1 MVAPRAGL
9 PHPLASRAVLVGV
22 SDYTSLERLPAVAN
36 NVATLRRVITD
47 PDLWGLPDDHCV
59 TLLNPTS
66 VDEVLDAVHSAAS
79 AASDALV
86 FYFAGHG
93 LLDDRSELYLALPGS
108 NEDRLY
114 RALRYDDVRRE
125 VVVTA
130 RACFGKVVLLDC
142 CYSGRALQGG
152 MSGSVELADHA
163 RVDGSY
169 VMTASAETS
178 VALAPPGDEYTAFTG
193 ALVNKLLHGVPDGP
207 DLLDMETLFY
217 HVRADLQARH
227 CPVPQ
232 QRARNDG
239 KAIALVRNRRR
250 RGTPARSVDVPV
262 RVLPEP
268 PPGFEGLLR
277 WRPAELD
284 NKVWALRTQDQHQ
297 LADQLLAASAALR
310 ADQEVAAIIDRLRGQ
325 RRTDDVRQV
334 IAAAARRPPDE
345 VLRIV
350 DALQYTDMPDEAA
363 DLLRAIGAGPV
374 GDVASVAHLL
384 QLGQRPDDLATLL
397 DAALDF
403 AQRQSS
409 LIGLVNALW
418 VAGLREEVDGLI
430 ERAVSKLPGP
440 AVVRLADELRE
451 VGREEAAFGLYAGA
465 ADTLATRPPAVVAQ
479 LCQALASAGRT
490 ADSERIAQAL
500 ANTTA
505 DVTSLLEVATS
516 FWDVGL
522 DDHADLTLTRA
533 AATLPNDGIMA
544 LALDLWASHRDE
556 AAHHLCLR
564 AMVNRPAAAIQEIVT
579 SLRETGRPVSA
590 RRLLE
595 TVVGQ
600 LPVRIVFEL
609 LTTSTDVDRQRILHK
624 AIEREPRDVAGL
636 LNELDLT
643 QPRIA
648 GQLTDLI
655 ASPVTSRAALLPIII
670 KRLSPQ
676 AKEQLLASTVTS
688 TSGEQLVTLL
698 RELPDEEAHLLM
710 FLTIKQGDP
719 PLKSVISLLRAG
731 ARATDTDPTLD
742 YLREQPLDR
751 LGTLIVGLREAG
763 LNEYVEGLLA
773 KSAKQRG
780 WDSIAGDIASLFRLG
795 EANAGEQLLDTALRG
810 RNYGQIKALISALR
824 RHNQP
829 AALDAA
835 ASWVRN
841 IYAGDS
847 NVDHTLRVLGLGE
860 YAHRRFGKK
869 RKT

>member
-1 MVAPRAGL
+1 M
-9 PHPLASRAVLVGV
+9 LVGV
-22 SDYTSLERLPAVAN
+22 SDYTSLEPLPAVAN
-36 NVATLRRVITD
+36 NVTTLHRVITD
-47 PDLWGLPDDHCV
+47 PDLWGLPAEHCV
-59 TLLNPTS
+59 TLLNPSS

-108 NEDRLY
+108 NKERLY
-114 RALRYDDVRRE
+114 RAVRYDDVRRE
-125 VVVTA
+125 VVGTA
-130 RACFGKVVLLDC
+130 RACYGKVVLLDC

-163 RVDGSY
+163 RVDGTY

-178 VALAPPGDEYTAFTG
+178 VALAPPGEEYTAFTG
-193 ALVNKLLHGVPDGP
+193 ALVDKLLHGLPDGP

-239 KAIALVRNRRR
+239 KAIALARNRRR
-250 RGTPARSVDVPV
+250 RAAARSVDVPV

-268 PPGFEGLLR
+268 PPGYEGLLR

-284 NKVWALRTQDQHQ
+284 NKVWALRTQEKND

-325 RRTDDVRQV
+325 RRTGDMRQV
-334 IAAAARRPPDE
+334 ITAAAHRPPDE

-363 DLLRAIGAGPV
+363 QLLRAVGAGPV

-384 QLGQRPDDLATLL
+384 QLGERSDDLATLL
-397 DAALDF
+397 DAALG
-403 AQRQSS
+403 AARERSS

-430 ERAVSKLPGP
+430 ERAVNQLPGP

-465 ADTLATRPPAVVAQ
+465 ADIVATRPPEAVAQ
-479 LCQALASAGRT
+479 LCQAMASAGRT
-490 ADSERIAQAL
+490 ADSERIATAL
-500 ANTTA
+500 ANTA
-505 DVTSLLEVATS
+505 VDATSMIDVATS

-522 DDHADLTLTRA
+522 NDYADLTLTQA

-544 LALDLWASHRDE
+544 LALELWAGHRDE

-564 AMVNRPAAAIQEIVT
+564 AMLNRPAAIQEIVT

-595 TVVGQ
+595 TVASQV
-600 LPVRIVFEL
+600 PVRVVFDL
-609 LTTSTDVDRQRILHK
+609 LRTSTDTDRQRILNK
-624 AIEREPRDVAGL
+624 VIEREPNLVAGL
-636 LNELDLT
+636 LDELDFT

-648 GQLTDLI
+648 GQLADLI
-655 ASPVTSRAALLPIII
+655 VTTVTNRAALLPIII
-670 KRLSPQ
+670 TRFAPRK
-676 AKEQLLASTVTS
+676 KEQLLANTVTS
-688 TSGEQLVTLL
+688 ASAEDLVTLL
-698 RELPDEEAHLLM
+698 RELPDDEANLLM
-710 FLTIKQGDP
+710 FLTIRQGDP
-719 PLKSVISLLRAG
+719 PLQTVISLLRAEPQV
-731 ARATDTDPTLD
+731 ADTDPVLD
-742 YLREQPLDR
+742 YLLAQPLDHFGP
-751 LGTLIVGLREAG
+751 LLVGLREAG
-763 LNEYVEGLLA
+763 LDEYVEVLLA
-773 KSAKQRG
+773 RSAKQRG

-795 EANAGEQLLDTALRG
+795 EADAGAQLLDTALKG
-810 RNYGQIKALISALR
+810 RNYGQLKALISALR
-824 RHNQP
+824 RHDQP
-829 AALDAA
+829 AALDAT

-841 IYAGDS
+841 TYTGGDS
-847 NVDHTLRVLGLGE
+847 NVDFVLRQIGLGE
-860 YAHRRFGKK
+860 YANRRFGKK
-869 RKT
+869 RRT

>member
-9 PHPLASRAVLVGV
+9 PDPLASRAVLVGV

-36 NVATLRRVITD
+36 NVATLQRVITD
-47 PDLWGLPDDHCV
+47 ADLWGLPDEHCV

-66 VDEVLDAVHSAAS
+66 VDEVLDAVHAAAS
-79 AASDALV
+79 AASDALL

-108 NEDRLY
+108 DEERLY
-114 RALRYDDVRRE
+114 RAVRYDDVRRE

-130 RACFGKVVLLDC
+130 RACYGKVVLLDC

-178 VALAPPGDEYTAFTG
+178 AALAPPGEEYTAFTG
-193 ALVNKLLHGVPDGP
+193 ALVDKLLHGLRDGP

-239 KAIALVRNRRR
+239 RAIALVRNRRG
-250 RGTPARSVDVPV
+250 RGTPARSTDVPV

-268 PPGFEGLLR
+268 PPGFEGFLR
-277 WRPAELD
+277 WRPTELD

-297 LADQLLAASAALR
+297 LADQLLAASAARR

-325 RRTDDVRQV
+325 RRTNDVRQV
-334 IAAAARRPPDE
+334 IKAAARRPSDE

-350 DALQYTDMPDEAA
+350 DALQYTDMPDEASN
-363 DLLRAIGAGPV
+363 LLRAVGAGPV

-384 QLGQRPDDLATLL
+384 QVGQRPDDLATLL

-409 LIGLVNALW
+409 LIDLVNALW

-465 ADTLATRPPAVVAQ
+465 ADTVTTQPPEVVAQ
-479 LCQALASAGRT
+479 LSQAMASAGRT
-490 ADSERIAQAL
+490 ADSERIATAL
-500 ANTTA
+500 ASTA
-505 DVTSLLEVATS
+505 VDVTSLLDVATS
-516 FWDVGL
+516 FWDAGL
-522 DDHADLTLTRA
+522 NNHADVTLTRA
-533 AATLPNDGIMA
+533 AETLPNDDIMA
-544 LALDLWASHRDE
+544 LAVELWARHHDD
-556 AAHHLCLR
+556 AAHHLCLQ
-564 AMVNRPAAAIQEIVT
+564 AMLNRPATAVQEIVT
-579 SLRETGRPVSA
+579 LLHETGHPVSA

-595 TVVGQ
+595 TVASQV
-600 LPVRIVFEL
+600 PVRTVFDL
-609 LTTSTDVDRQRILHK
+609 LKISTDADRQRIFHK
-624 AIEREPRDVAGL
+624 VIEREPNDVAEL
-636 LNELDLT
+636 LDALNST
-643 QPRIA
+643 QSRIA
-648 GQLTDLI
+648 IQLTDLI
-655 ASPVTSRAALLPIII
+655 VTRVESRTDLLPITIEHFDPEN
-670 KRLSPQ
+670 KKQ
-676 AKEQLLASTVTS
+676 VLASMVTS
-688 TSGEQLVTLL
+688 ASVEELVALL
-698 RELPDEEAHLLM
+698 RELPGDEANLLM
-710 FLTIKQGDP
+710 LLTIQKGDP
-719 PLKSVISLLRAG
+719 PLKAVISLLRAR
-731 ARATDTDPTLD
+731 ALATDPDPVLD
-742 YLREQPLDR
+742 YLLEQPLDQIGP
-751 LGTLIVGLREAG
+751 LLAGLRNAG
-763 LNEYVEGLLA
+763 LDDYVDALL
-773 KSAKQRG
+773 SRLAKQRG
-780 WDSIAGDIASLFRLG
+780 WDSFASDIASLFRMG
-795 EANAGEQLLDTALRG
+795 AADAGKQLLDTVFTG
-810 RNYGQIKALISALR
+810 RNYGELKALVSALR
-824 RHNQP
+824 RHDQT

-835 ASWVRN
+835 AFWVRN
-841 IYAGDS
+841 TYTNDS
-847 NVDHTLRVLGLGE
+847 HLDYILREIGLGE
-860 YAHRRFGKK
+860 YAHRRFWKK